1 MLFVLKTMPSFISI
15 SKKYIPLDFTNPMKN
30 LSLKLED
37 DIFTETEGILKRIHK
52 TRNRYINEAV
62 QFYNTLHKRRI
73 LAKQLDKESKM
84 VAVDSM
90 KVLSEFEKFQDDHQ
104 AI

>member
-1 MLFVLKTMPSFISI
+1 MTHSFKSI
-15 SKKYIPLDFTNPMKN
+15 SKKYIPLDLNNPMKN

-37 DIFTETEGILKRIHK
+37 DIFRETEAILKKIHK

-62 QFYNTLHKRRI
+62 RFYNTLYKRRI
-73 LAKQLDKESKM
+73 IAKQLAKESNM
-84 VAVDSM
+84 VAMDSM

>member
-1 MLFVLKTMPSFISI
+1 MAHQNSI
-15 SKKYIPLDFTNPMKN
+15 SKKYIPLGFDNPMKN

-37 DIFTETEGILKRIHK
+37 EIFEETEKILSKIHK

-62 QFYNTLHKRRI
+62 EFYNRLYKRRL
-73 LAKQLDKESKM
+73 LAKKLSAESKM
-84 VAVDSM
+84 VASDSM
-90 KVLSEFEKFQDDHQ
+90 RVLAEFEKLHDDDP